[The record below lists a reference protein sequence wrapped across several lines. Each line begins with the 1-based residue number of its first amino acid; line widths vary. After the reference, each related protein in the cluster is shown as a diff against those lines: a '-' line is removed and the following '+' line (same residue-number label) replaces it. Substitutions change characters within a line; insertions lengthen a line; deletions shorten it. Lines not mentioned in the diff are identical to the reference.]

1 MRVSRNF
8 CILQISVILAGLLL
22 LAACNTPN
30 PVAPPSPT
38 PAPSAPAG
46 ITATAGNTQN
56 NLNWNATNYATS
68 YNIYTASSAANAHK
82 GNSNAIK
89 IALGNVIS
97 YNHTGLT
104 NGTTYYYVV
113 TAQNLNGESAES
125 SQVNATPMATLPPT
139 AITGA
144 ASNIASGSATL
155 TGTVNPNG
163 FTTTVAFQWGTTTS
177 YGSTTASQAAG
188 AGTVVMPVTANL
200 TGLTPGNTYHYRL
213 VAQNANG
220 TAYGLDQSF
229 ITPTPPAAPTRVA
242 ATPGGN
248 QNIINWN
255 AVSGATSYNIYWSNV
270 TGVNKTNGTKIAG
283 VTSPYSHT
291 GLTNGTT
298 YYYVVTA
305 ENSVGESAESTQ
317 VSATPMPTP
326 PPAAVTGAASSI
338 TTTTATLNGTVNPN
352 GFATTWAFQ
361 WGTTTSYGNATASQG
376 AGAGTADVP
385 VTANLTSLAQGTTY
399 HYRLVAQNANG
410 TTYGSDQSFVTLAP
424 PAPPSGVTAT
434 ASNAANTITWN
445 SVSGATLYN
454 IYWSNVTGVNKTN
467 GTKIASATS
476 PYPHTGLNNG
486 TTYYY
491 VVTAQNA
498 IGESVES
505 AEASATPNRISIDG
519 RLYAG
524 LPGSNALV
532 SVLNNGANVSTA
544 TVIING
550 TPLVYNGPNQDYE
563 ATIAVTPGASCTITV
578 TIPGDPNTYTTTET
592 MFSTYPTITAP
603 SSGFSWG
610 ILTAH
615 TINWNQGAPTAGPP
629 TPFNEIALL
638 RASNNTFLYPSTGA
652 PKQIPLATTFTIP
665 AGSISLSIVTSAN
678 LYVGISQSI
687 TVPNAGSGG
696 TFTLTGYSA
705 GVPGTITLLF

>member
-1 MRVSRNF
+1 MNFSR
-8 CILQISVILAGLLL
+8 IIVPLLALLL
-22 LAACNTPN
+22 LAACKNPN
-30 PVAPPSPT
+30 PMTPPSPT
-38 PAPSAPAG
+38 PVPAAPAG
-46 ITATAGNTQN
+46 ATATAGNTQN
-56 NLNWNATNYATS
+56 VINWNATNYATS

-89 IALGNVIS
+89 ITLGNVIT

-139 AITGA
+139 AITVA
-144 ASNIASGSATL
+144 ASNIASVSATL

-188 AGTVVMPVTANL
+188 AGTVDVPVTANL
-200 TGLTPGNTYHYRL
+200 TGLTPGNAYHFRL

-229 ITPTPPAAPTRVA
+229 TTPTPPASPTGVT
-242 ATPGGN
+242 ATPGNN

-255 AVSGATSYNIYWSNV
+255 TVSGATSYNIYWSNV
-270 TGVNKTNGTKIAG
+270 TGVNKTNGTKITGA
-283 VTSPYSHT
+283 TSPYPHT
-291 GLTNGTT
+291 GLTNGTP
-298 YYYVVTA
+298 YFYVVTA
-305 ENSVGESAESTQ
+305 QDANGESVESAEA
-317 VSATPMPTP
+317 SATPMPTP

-361 WGTTTSYGNATASQG
+361 WGATTGYGNATASTS

-385 VTANLTSLAQGTTY
+385 VTANLTMLTQGTTY
-399 HYRLVAQNANG
+399 HFRLVAQNANG
-410 TTYGSDQSFVTLAP
+410 TTYGLDQSFVTLAP
-424 PAPPSGVTAT
+424 PAAPSGVTAT
-434 ASNAANTITWN
+434 ASNAANTINWN
-445 SVSGATLYN
+445 SVSGATSYN

-467 GTKIASATS
+467 GTKITGATS
-476 PYPHTGLNNG
+476 PYPHTGLSNG

-519 RLYAG
+519 RLYGG

-544 TVIING
+544 TVSING
-550 TPLVYNGPNQDYE
+550 TSLVYNGPNQDYE
-563 ATIAVTPGASCTITV
+563 ATVAVTPGASYTITV
-578 TIPGDPNTYTTTET
+578 TIPGDPNTYTTTGT
-592 MFSTYPTITAP
+592 MFSTYPSITTP
-603 SSGFSWG
+603 SSGFSWS
-610 ILTAH
+610 ILVAH

-638 RASNNTFLYPSTGA
+638 KTSNNAYLYPSTGA

-665 AGSISLSIVTSAN
+665 GGSISISLATSAN

-687 TVPNAGSGG
+687 TIPNAGNGG
-696 TFTLTGYSA
+696 TFTMTGFST
-705 GVPGTITLLF
+705 GVPGTITLL